1 MFNIFNCELLS
12 DYAVDEVTVVAN
24 HFSKTLKNA
33 NPNFSTEEALD
44 ELKLMKKV
52 LYKGVFIKICIWYL
66 KLYMETGTHPE
77 YFISSK

>member
-52 LYKGVFIKICIWYL
+52 LYKRFFIK
-66 KLYMETGTHPE
+66 YMHMVFKTIYGGRNA
-77 YFISSK
+77 S